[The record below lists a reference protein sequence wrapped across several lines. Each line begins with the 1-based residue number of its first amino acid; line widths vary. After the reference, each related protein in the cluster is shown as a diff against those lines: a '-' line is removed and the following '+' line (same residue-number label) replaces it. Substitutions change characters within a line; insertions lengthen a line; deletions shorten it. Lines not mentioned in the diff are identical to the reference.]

1 MTVGKELSGLDILSL
16 VSDNNGEAE
25 AEPIIEIEQ
34 TSQYE
39 RWLARLRDAAAK
51 WKILAYF
58 EKVRQTGEL
67 HGDYKAVGDHV
78 TEVRFDMGPGYRVYL
93 TKKDR
98 EWLLLLVGGDKTSQK
113 RDIKK
118 AKYLAKKWRMQREGN

>member
-1 MTVGKELSGLDILSL
+1 MAEKKLSGLDILSL
-16 VSDNNGEAE
+16 VSDNMQDSSTA
-25 AEPIIEIEQ
+25 PKIEIEQ

-39 RWLARLRDAAAK
+39 RWLARLRDAKAK
-51 WKILAYF
+51 WRILAYF
-58 EKVRQTGEL
+58 EKVRQTGDL

-98 EWLLLLVGGDKTSQK
+98 EWLLLLVGGNKSSQE

-118 AKYLAKKWRMQREGN
+118 AKNLAKKWRMQREGN